1 MQQPQQFQVAAA
13 QQVQQPT
20 QQMQADFLTPPEGRM
35 QSAMQQTQQ
44 LQTSA
49 AQQPTQQMQGVLPIT
64 TKERMQSMMYQTQNL
79 QTAVAQRVQQP
90 TTQQP
95 TTQMQGIYSTP
106 TKEHMQ
112 SVSSLSPA
120 SPKKRSFQF
129 MENIVPTDFVANPN
143 NHARWSISP
152 NGDRTYLN
160 GPQAKKART
169 SRK

>member
-1 MQQPQQFQVAAA
+1 MMQQTQQLQASAAQKPTHQMQTAFPTPRERMQSVMHQTQQLQTSVA

-20 QQMQADFLTPPEGRM
+20 QQIQGVSPATTKDCM
-35 QSAMQQTQQ
+35 QSMMHQTQQ
-44 LQTSA
+44 LQTAA
-49 AQQPTQQMQGVLPIT
+49 AQQPT
-64 TKERMQSMMYQTQNL
+64 N
-79 QTAVAQRVQQP
+79 
-90 TTQQP
+90 
-95 TTQMQGIYSTP
+95 QMQGIYSTP

-112 SVSSLSPA
+112 SVPSPSAA

-160 GPQAKKART
+160 GPQTKKART